1 MVEEEEEE
9 EKKVFV
15 FHGLSLSLS
24 FSLTLVCSL
33 KMFSRRT
40 FPIKC
45 ARLNKDVR

>member
-15 FHGLSLSLS
+15 FHGLSLS